1 MSFTLP
7 QNSLQ
12 SPRQAP
18 VNGLRSSQKCKARDW
33 HRSCIFGGREA
44 KIMTRVLRISAALA
58 LLALLTAPLIG
69 AEDTA
74 VKEAWDRV
82 PAAERWFQRG
92 LKEFQAGRSEAAA
105 KDFEKCLQEIPRHAF
120 ALYYLANI
128 AYVANDMPRALDVM
142 SRAVEDLDFMQALND
157 YAVKQKSKT
166 YDSYT
171 RMMAEEW
178 DATTSCRTHRELEA
192 LYGEVSDAKSK
203 QELMIAGQKAA
214 RSRQKA
220 HYLYFLGNI
229 HFQLKRFP
237 EAARSYGEAIAL
249 NPRHAN
255 AYNNLAAIFYL
266 AGEPGKALGYLE
278 EAERQGLGDNLN
290 LQLQDLVYGA
300 MGRPTAG
307 ILREELTAGPQSDL
321 GIVRFALA
329 YISKDPLRPATYEN
343 GYVLFSRS
351 TREAVVIDPGV
362 EDPRIDEFVRDQSLK
377 VKAILNTHGH
387 GDHAAADPY
396 YSRLFQA
403 PVLIGAED
411 AKALA
416 PAPAGTLSDG
426 QVLRYD
432 GFALTVLN
440 IPGHTP
446 GSVCFLADEVLF
458 SGDTLFKG
466 DIGFVAAETPEKARK
481 LQSGMVRGIRDRLLA
496 LPDATRVCP
505 GHGRTSTIADERAT
519 NAFLKQ

>member
-1 MSFTLP
+1 
-7 QNSLQ
+7 
-12 SPRQAP
+12 
-18 VNGLRSSQKCKARDW
+18 
-33 HRSCIFGGREA
+33 
-44 KIMTRVLRISAALA
+44 MTGSLRIAIAAAL
-58 LLALLTAPLIG
+58 LGLCFIPLIG
-69 AEDTA
+69 AEDTV
-74 VKEAWDRV
+74 VKDAWDRL
-82 PAAERWFQRG
+82 PKAERHFQQG
-92 LKEFQAGRSEAAA
+92 LKELNAGRSEAAA

-120 ALYYLANI
+120 ARYYLANI
-128 AYVANDMPRALDVM
+128 AYMANDMQKALDDM
-142 SRAVEDLDFMQALND
+142 TRAIGDFDFMQALND

-166 YDSYT
+166 YDSYA

-178 DATTSCRTHRELEA
+178 DSTTSCRTHRELEA
-192 LYGEVSDAKSK
+192 LSGEVTDAKSK
-203 QELMIAGQKAA
+203 QELQLAGQKAA

-237 EAARSYGEAIAL
+237 EAARSYEGAIAL

-290 LQLQDLVYGA
+290 LKLQDLVYGA
-300 MGRPTAG
+300 LGRPTAG
-307 ILREELTAGPQSDL
+307 ILREEIATGPGSDL

-329 YISKDPLRPATYEN
+329 IKSKDPLRPATYEN

-387 GDHAAADPY
+387 DDHAGADPY
-396 YSRLFQA
+396 YSRLFSA

-416 PAPAGTLSDG
+416 LGPVGALSDG
-426 QVLRYD
+426 QVLSYD
-432 GFALTVLN
+432 GFAVTVLH

-446 GSVCFLADEVLF
+446 GSVCFLAGDALF

-466 DIGFVAAETPEKARK
+466 DIGFVAAETPEKTRT
-481 LQSGMVRGIRDRLLA
+481 LQSGMVRGIRDRLLV

>member
-1 MSFTLP
+1 LTRF
-7 QNSLQ
+7 
-12 SPRQAP
+12 
-18 VNGLRSSQKCKARDW
+18 LRV
-33 HRSCIFGGREA
+33 F
-44 KIMTRVLRISAALA
+44 AALA
-58 LLALLTAPLIG
+58 LLVLLTAPFIG

-74 VKEAWDRV
+74 VKEAWDRL
-82 PAAERWFQRG
+82 PAAERCFQRG

-120 ALYYLANI
+120 ARYYLANI
-128 AYVANDMPRALDVM
+128 AYVANDMQKALDDM
-142 SRAVEDLDFMQALND
+142 TRAIGDFDFMQALND

-166 YDSYT
+166 YDSYA

-178 DATTSCRTHRELEA
+178 DATTSCRTRRELEA
-192 LYGEVSDAKSK
+192 LYGEVTDAKSK
-203 QELMIAGQKAA
+203 QELQLADQMAA

-237 EAARSYGEAIAL
+237 EAARSYEEAIAL

-290 LQLQDLVYGA
+290 LKLQDLVYGA
-300 MGRPTAG
+300 LGRPTAG
-307 ILREELTAGPQSDL
+307 ILREEIATGPGSDL

-329 YISKDPLRPATYEN
+329 YISKDPLRPPIYEN

-351 TREAVVIDPGV
+351 TREAVLIDPGV
-362 EDPRIDEFVRDQSLK
+362 EDPRIDEFVRDRSFK

-387 GDHAAADPY
+387 EDHAGADSY
-396 YSRLFQA
+396 YSRLFRA
-403 PVLIGAED
+403 PILIRAED
-411 AKALA
+411 AGALA
-416 PAPAGTLSDG
+416 TAPAGTLSDG
-426 QVLRYD
+426 QVLSYD
-432 GFALTVLN
+432 GFAVKVMH

-446 GSVCFLADEVLF
+446 GSVCFLAGGALF

-466 DIGFVAAETPEKARK
+466 DIGLVAAETPEKTGT
-481 LQSGMVRGIRDRLLA
+481 LQSGMVRDIRNRLLV